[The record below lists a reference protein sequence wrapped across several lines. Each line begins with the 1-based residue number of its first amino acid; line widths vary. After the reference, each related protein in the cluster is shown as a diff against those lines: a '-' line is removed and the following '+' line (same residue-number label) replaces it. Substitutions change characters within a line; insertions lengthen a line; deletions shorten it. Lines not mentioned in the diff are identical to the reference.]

1 MEPYNAYKIHVAI
14 KEHFWSKYDMIKWP
28 YAFKDKYK
36 YGRAINIP
44 YKVFESKQGMLP
56 MFEMVCDLFK
66 EPEFVALS
74 VANAVGGDRR
84 CGMPCGSSSQQIF
97 KDWISRRDK
106 IGYTFGQDLDTIDNA
121 DQILMSTDN
130 DHPIAIRL
138 LLGKHITVESVV
150 ILNLFQPFID
160 DYTSDLIIGDTC
172 MLIKRYTPFLINGI
186 INTKKLHV
194 KHLTLINKIASTN
207 SLRRK

>member
-1 MEPYNAYKIHVAI
+1 MEPYRAYKVHVAI
-14 KEHFWSKYDMIKWP
+14 KEHFWGKYDMIKWP
-28 YAFKDKYK
+28 YAFKDKFK
-36 YGRAINIP
+36 YGTAINIP
-44 YKVFESKQGMLP
+44 YKIFESKQGLP
-56 MFEMVCDLFK
+56 GMFEMVCDQYK

-74 VANAVGGDRR
+74 VANAVDGDKK
-84 CGMPCGSSSQQIF
+84 CGMPYGISSQQIF
-97 KDWISRRDK
+97 KEWISRRDK

-138 LLGKHITVESVV
+138 LLGRHITVESVV

-160 DYTSDLIIGDTC
+160 DYSSDIIIGDTC

-186 INTKKLHV
+186 VNTKKLHL
-194 KHLTLINKIASTN
+194 KHETLINKIASG
-207 SLRRK
+207 

>member
-44 YKVFESKQGMLP
+44 YKVFESKKGMLP

-84 CGMPCGSSSQQIF
+84 CGMPFGISSQQIF

-186 INTKKLHV
+186 INTKKLNL
-194 KHLTLINKIASTN
+194 KYKTLINKIASG
-207 SLRRK
+207 